1 MSDTVVDREE
11 QAKKKLAFFDSG
23 VGGVTVFKQVK
34 ALLPKED
41 YIYFGDMKNLP
52 YGEKSKKELI
62 EITDKIFKF
71 FETQDV
77 KAVIMACNTTSANTY
92 DDLKD
97 KYSFKIYPIIQSCAS
112 VIAKLPIKKIG
123 ILATDAT
130 IKSGAYGRE
139 LKKHNPKLEVF
150 ESGCPPWVGIVED
163 NKQKELKSVACVE
176 SYLGKMLYNFPDKIV
191 LGCTHYPYLMDV
203 LAKFTSKDMFIDPSV
218 YFAEFIKND
227 LAKNGLLN
235 KKITEGSEEFF
246 VGAYPEKFKETAS
259 RFYPIKELPK
269 VINL

>member
-1 MSDTVVDREE
+1 MSDVTTDREE
-11 QAKKKLAFFDSG
+11 QAKKKIAFFDSG
-23 VGGVTVFKQVK
+23 IGGVTVFKQVK
-34 ALLPKED
+34 KLLPNED

-92 DDLKD
+92 DELNG
-97 KYSFKIYPIIQSCAS
+97 KYAFEIYPIIQSCAR

-130 IKSGAYGRE
+130 IKSGVYGRE
-139 LKKHNPKLEVF
+139 LKKHNPNLEVF
-150 ESGCPPWVGIVED
+150 ESSCPPWVGIVED
-163 NKQKELKSVACVE
+163 QKQKESKSVACVE

-191 LGCTHYPYLMDV
+191 LGCTHYPYLLDV
-203 LAKFTSKDMFIDPSV
+203 LAKFTSKDKFIDPSI
-218 YFAEFIKND
+218 YFAEFIKQD
-227 LAKNGLLN
+227 LAKRGLLN
-235 KKITEGSEEFF
+235 PKNIEGSEEFF

-259 RFYPIKELPK
+259 RFYPIKELPQ
-269 VINL
+269 VINI